1 MTRLTGTLWRV
12 LSSRFTAPLVMGFFL
27 LLYIGIAFATDETL
41 IALMEFTR
49 GSLILTLLLALLP
62 LNCAARLVQETLVYL
77 KRRRALAGQEGEI
90 PSGAFDDAVRLE
102 AAPAFADLARRL
114 ESAGYRTRCSASVL
128 AAWRGVSLFPARF
141 LYLVAVFSLFAGIL
155 ISLSSRDSQRGAII
169 EGERLNSPSGKGG
182 RVERIVLANSSGPI
196 LAKRLDIE
204 VSAPEPGGST
214 SVFGLYPPA
223 LYGGE
228 FVYPRYLGVGLH
240 LRFTAPDLPAGYETH
255 SILNIHPPGKED
267 TVEVPESPYRIM
279 ASLVPAEDGSDPYVT
294 GRMAF
299 RFKVLKEKQVV
310 FEGSAPSGGEAAGDG
325 YRLSLPDARRL
336 VITDFIRDYGVL
348 LIWGACLMFSVALCI
363 WLPVRLFLP
372 RREMLFTCD
381 AGAIASFSRA
391 EGKRSKHE
399 ESFNEALDSLQS
411 KRHESLPQEGGAQ
424 E

>member
-1 MTRLTGTLWRV
+1 
-12 LSSRFTAPLVMGFFL
+12 MGFFL
-27 LLYIGIAFATDETL
+27 LLYIGIAFVTDETL

-49 GSLILTLLLALLP
+49 RSLILTALLALLP
-62 LNCAARLVQETLVYL
+62 LNCAARMVQETLIHL
-77 KRRRALAGQEGEI
+77 GRRRALAGKAAE
-90 PSGAFDDAVRLE
+90 PPDGAFDDAVRLE

-114 ESAGYRTRCSASVL
+114 ESAGYRTRSSEGTL
-128 AAWRGVSLFPARF
+128 AAWRGVNLFPIRM
-141 LYLVAVFSLFAGIL
+141 LYLAAVFCLFAGIL

-169 EGERLNSPSGKGG
+169 EGERLTSPSGKGG

-196 LAKRLDIE
+196 LAKTLDIE
-204 VSAPEPGGST
+204 VAAAEPGGEK

-240 LRFTAPDLPAGYETH
+240 LRFTAPDLPAGFETH

-267 TVEVPESPYRIM
+267 TVEIPESPYRIV
-279 ASLVPAEDGSDPYVT
+279 ASLLPSEDGSDPYVT

-310 FEGSAPSGGEAAGDG
+310 LEGSAPSGGEAAGNG
-325 YRLSLPDARRL
+325 YRLSFPDSRRL

-348 LIWGACLMFSVALCI
+348 LIWAASLMFLVAGCI
-363 WLPVRLFLP
+363 WLPVRLLLP
-372 RREMLFTCD
+372 RREMLFACA

-391 EGKRSKHE
+391 EGQRRKHE
-399 ESFNEALDSLQS
+399 GVFNEALDSLET
-411 KRHESLPQEGGAQ
+411 KRHQESLDGVAPE
-424 E
+424 